1 MLWTVEHLWVSGARF
16 VFNCYCHWSFFLLL
30 NRNSM
35 ANFLHSTV
43 SMAQGDPLATVS
55 YGIGTLPL
63 IKYLKQDIAEVIQ
76 HWYDG
81 NVRALYVC
89 S

>member
-1 MLWTVEHLWVSGARF
+1 
-16 VFNCYCHWSFFLLL
+16 
-30 NRNSM
+30 M